1 VASNKPDSFQCG
13 PFEVARN
20 PDVRSFVEKLNCLRE
35 AVDACRIQS
44 GVGYTVN
51 RSSGGTTL
59 SINAGSAPAV
69 PEQIF
74 PFKVIISSQNNN
86 IQASCLQ
93 GFVDGKPLISE
104 NLKKP
109 VITIKDSSIIFIEAI
124 ISNFSVSSISLK
136 SQSIQEGK
144 FESYEFEGENQTK
157 SKIIIASYYN
167 KQLIQGIKT
176 NLATKLVNYNGYPAV
191 SIYGL

>member
-1 VASNKPDSFQCG
+1 M
-13 PFEVARN
+13 
-20 PDVRSFVEKLNCLRE
+20 
-35 AVDACRIQS
+35 DACRIQS